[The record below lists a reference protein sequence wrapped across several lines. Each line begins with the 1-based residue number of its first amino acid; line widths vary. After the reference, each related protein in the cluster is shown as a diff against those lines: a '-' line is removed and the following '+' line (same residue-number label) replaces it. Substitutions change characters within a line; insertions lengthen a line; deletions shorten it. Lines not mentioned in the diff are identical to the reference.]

1 MDELVLPCCEGVGG
15 VGMAQAQPQP
25 EAAAT
30 MTTVNKQT
38 QETLKRSQSS
48 SLVTVL

>member
-1 MDELVLPCCEGVGG
+1 
-15 VGMAQAQPQP
+15 
-25 EAAAT
+25 

-48 SLVTVL
+48 SLVTVLWP